1 MCFSGFLVESQE
13 KIPKIKKIQKNH
25 NKVKKKERE
34 KNADSE
40 KAVHES
46 MKLSQIEEKVRNLI
60 NLVDQLEQ
68 K

>member
-1 MCFSGFLVESQE
+1 MKNLELLNNLEINVRDLVSSL
-13 KIPKIKKIQKNH
+13 KR
-25 NKVKKKERE
+25 ERE

-68 K
+68 Q

>member
-1 MCFSGFLVESQE
+1 MKDIELLNKLELKVRDLVSSL
-13 KIPKIKKIQKNH
+13 KR
-25 NKVKKKERE
+25 ERE

-60 NLVDQLEQ
+60 NLIDQLEQ
-68 K
+68 Q

>member
-1 MCFSGFLVESQE
+1 MKDLELLNKLELKVRDLVSSL
-13 KIPKIKKIQKNH
+13 
-25 NKVKKKERE
+25 KKERE

>member
-1 MCFSGFLVESQE
+1 MKNIELLNKLEINVRDLVSSL
-13 KIPKIKKIQKNH
+13 KR
-25 NKVKKKERE
+25 ERE

-60 NLVDQLEQ
+60 NLIDQLEQ
-68 K
+68 Q

>member
-1 MCFSGFLVESQE
+1 MKDLELLNKLELKVRDLVSSL
-13 KIPKIKKIQKNH
+13 
-25 NKVKKKERE
+25 KKERE

-68 K
+68 Q

>member
-1 MCFSGFLVESQE
+1 MKDIELLNKLELKVRDLVSSL
-13 KIPKIKKIQKNH
+13 KR
-25 NKVKKKERE
+25 ERE

-46 MKLSQIEEKVRNLI
+46 MKLSQIEERVRNLI

-68 K
+68 Q

>member
-1 MCFSGFLVESQE
+1 MKDVELLNKLE
-13 KIPKIKKIQKNH
+13 LKIKELILSLKR
-25 NKVKKKERE
+25 ERE

-40 KAVHES
+40 KTVRES

-68 K
+68 

>member
-1 MCFSGFLVESQE
+1 MKDLQLLNKLEIKVRDLVSSL
-13 KIPKIKKIQKNH
+13 
-25 NKVKKKERE
+25 KKERE

-60 NLVDQLEQ
+60 YLVSQLEQ
-68 K
+68 N

>member
-1 MCFSGFLVESQE
+1 MKDLELLNKLEIKVRDLVSSL
-13 KIPKIKKIQKNH
+13 I
-25 NKVKKKERE
+25 KERE

-60 NLVDQLEQ
+60 NLVDQLEKQ
-68 K
+68 

>member
-1 MCFSGFLVESQE
+1 MKDLELLNKLEVKVRDLVSSL
-13 KIPKIKKIQKNH
+13 
-25 NKVKKKERE
+25 KKERE

-68 K
+68 Q

>member
-1 MCFSGFLVESQE
+1 MKDLELLNKLELKVRDLVSSL
-13 KIPKIKKIQKNH
+13 
-25 NKVKKKERE
+25 KKERE

-46 MKLSQIEEKVRNLI
+46 MKLSQIEEKVRKLI

-68 K
+68 Q

>member
-1 MCFSGFLVESQE
+1 MKDIELLNKLELKVRDLVSSL
-13 KIPKIKKIQKNH
+13 KR
-25 NKVKKKERE
+25 ERE

-40 KAVHES
+40 KAIHES

-68 K
+68 Q

>member
-1 MCFSGFLVESQE
+1 MKDIELLNKLELKVRDLVSSL
-13 KIPKIKKIQKNH
+13 KR
-25 NKVKKKERE
+25 ERE

-60 NLVDQLEQ
+60 NLVDQLEKQ
-68 K
+68 

>member
-1 MCFSGFLVESQE
+1 MKDLDLLNKLEIKVRDLVSSL
-13 KIPKIKKIQKNH
+13 
-25 NKVKKKERE
+25 KKERE
-34 KNADSE
+34 KDADSE

-68 K
+68 

>member
-1 MCFSGFLVESQE
+1 MKNLELLNNLEIKVRDLVSSL
-13 KIPKIKKIQKNH
+13 KR
-25 NKVKKKERE
+25 ERE

-68 K
+68 Q

>member
-1 MCFSGFLVESQE
+1 MKDLQLLNKLEIKVRDLVSSL
-13 KIPKIKKIQKNH
+13 
-25 NKVKKKERE
+25 KKERE

-60 NLVDQLEQ
+60 NLVDQLEKQ
-68 K
+68 

>member
-1 MCFSGFLVESQE
+1 MKDLDLLNKLEIKVRDLVSSL
-13 KIPKIKKIQKNH
+13 
-25 NKVKKKERE
+25 KKERE

-46 MKLSQIEEKVRNLI
+46 MKLSQIEEKVKNLI

-68 K
+68 Q